1 MRILEKPN
9 KKNVRE
15 WRRAEYRQK
24 NTKIEV
30 HRIHEGIIIFFKFT
44 VKEQE
49 TLTSLFQQNQ
59 KRITQD
65 LYLMPFT
72 AQ

>member
-1 MRILEKPN
+1 MQIYLIIQDRGKDPGYMRILEKPN

-30 HRIHEGIIIFFKFT
+30 HRIHEGIIIFF
-44 VKEQE
+44 
-49 TLTSLFQQNQ
+49 
-59 KRITQD
+59 
-65 LYLMPFT
+65 
-72 AQ
+72 